1 MPIFVSGS
9 KVPAPLLSVATFGDI
24 HFLVLSFL
32 WKLCPTPTDIL
43 SFIQKKEENI
53 SGFGTQLFKPSNY
66 KGLIQAQRN
75 RSAGCHLHQIRSHCS
90 SSHSLAHTHTHS
102 SMLILTHTLHSP
114 IPLLDHTCVCIRFN
128 IRLLVADIF
137 KNFDGRKI
145 GWSDKM
151 KMPGWSS
158 RKFSSSLIFFH

>member
-9 KVPAPLLSVATFGDI
+9 KVPAPLLSVATFRDI

-43 SFIQKKEENI
+43 SFIQKREENI

-90 SSHSLAHTHTHS
+90 SSHSLLHTRARTHTHKHT
-102 SMLILTHTLHSP
+102 SMLTLTHTLHSP

-128 IRLLVADIF
+128 IRLLVVDIF
-137 KNFDGRKI
+137 KNFGERKI
-145 GWSDKM
+145 APSDR
-151 KMPGWSS
+151 GS
-158 RKFSSSLIFFH
+158 FV